1 MYMSIRI
8 TRGPSAETAASP
20 SSAKRIGQIQRTIVT
35 VNKVNMNDESC
46 PRFSSSYTI
55 WNDFESSYS
64 SELCSESPTMSPFP
78 IMPTCQSTPLAASG
92 EDVFLYSGETFE
104 DDFISPIAKRR
115 RLCSLNSSQSS
126 LYDNCTKNVD
136 FNDFETASEESFT
149 TTPLETTPQQTSQQS
164 NSSQLLGLSCCG
176 SRCLAR
182 LSLLELESC
191 RKTFQN
197 RTYIEQRQYLL
208 DTLSVTALCTEGEEG
223 SKNLECNQ
231 LKLAGKSLCKVA
243 FLRVLEVSEKRMR
256 NVTRLYVEGA
266 TISRPRLY
274 LQRRNSSKL
283 STAVAWMER
292 YFNRLGDKMPHLQ
305 QLHLPSFLS
314 KKMVYEL
321 MVQDLS
327 DEGLCKPDIISSSH
341 FYAVWK
347 DKFHNCI
354 IPKVRE

>member
-1 MYMSIRI
+1 MFRI
-8 TRGPSAETAASP
+8 TYYVTISYNAYLSIYSACS
-20 SSAKRIGQIQRTIVT
+20 QRRRR
-35 VNKVNMNDESC
+35 NS
-46 PRFSSSYTI
+46 
-55 WNDFESSYS
+55 
-64 SELCSESPTMSPFP
+64 L
-78 IMPTCQSTPLAASG
+78 
-92 EDVFLYSGETFE
+92 SGETFE

-126 LYDNCTKNVD
+126 LYDNFTKNVD

-197 RTYIEQRQYLL
+197 RTYVEQRQYLL

-354 IPKVRE
+354 IPKVREYMYVCMYKVAIILPTYNLYKILLYTYDYATYALSSLTIYQCTTITPRQKRK